1 MQKIVPQDVRE
12 VPHAFE
18 SVGHIAH
25 LNLRDE
31 LLPYKHII
39 GQVTP
44 LTLRLVR
51 AVVAVVNLFFI
62 ALPVPLLKSA
72 ELPTLQNAVCLP
84 FDMLKQKAGPLPMK
98 IINLIMS
105 HLTSFCICASHS

>member
-1 MQKIVPQDVRE
+1 MVLVQKIVPQDVRE

-51 AVVAVVNLFFI
+51 AVAFLFFL
-62 ALPVPLLKSA
+62 ALPSIAVEKPRTSEVPK
-72 ELPTLQNAVCLP
+72 C
-84 FDMLKQKAGPLPMK
+84 
-98 IINLIMS
+98 
-105 HLTSFCICASHS
+105 CIACRLM

>member
-1 MQKIVPQDVRE
+1 LSFHQPFTSHHLLASAPNPLSDVAKLLLVQKIVPQDVRE

-51 AVVAVVNLFFI
+51 AVVILFFI
-62 ALPVPLLKSA
+62 ALPVLLLKSA
-72 ELPTLQNAVCLP
+72 ELLMLQNAV
-84 FDMLKQKAGPLPMK
+84 
-98 IINLIMS
+98 
-105 HLTSFCICASHS
+105 

>member
-1 MQKIVPQDVRE
+1 MQKVVPQDVRE

-39 GQVTP
+39 GQVSAVP
-44 LTLRLVR
+44 LPLVR
-51 AVVAVVNLFFI
+51 AGAFLFFI
-62 ALPVPLLKSA
+62 ALPFIAAAKRRTRQVSKCRTACPL
-72 ELPTLQNAVCLP
+72 T
-84 FDMLKQKAGPLPMK
+84 
-98 IINLIMS
+98 
-105 HLTSFCICASHS
+105 

>member
-51 AVVAVVNLFFI
+51 AVVILFFI
-62 ALPVPLLKSA
+62 ALPVLLLKSA
-72 ELPTLQNAVCLP
+72 ELLMLQNAV
-84 FDMLKQKAGPLPMK
+84 
-98 IINLIMS
+98 
-105 HLTSFCICASHS
+105 

>member
-1 MQKIVPQDVRE
+1 MFCYHCYQPFTSHHLLASAPKPHSDAAKLLLVQKIVPQDVRE

-31 LLPYKHII
+31 LLPYQHII

-44 LTLRLVR
+44 LPLRLVR
-51 AVVAVVNLFFI
+51 AILFFI
-62 ALPVPLLKSA
+62 ALPVLLLKSA
-72 ELPTLQNAVCLP
+72 ALLMLQDAV
-84 FDMLKQKAGPLPMK
+84 
-98 IINLIMS
+98 
-105 HLTSFCICASHS
+105 

>member
-1 MQKIVPQDVRE
+1 MSFHQSFRSHHLLASAPNPFSDAAKLLLVQKIVPQDVRE

-44 LTLRLVR
+44 LTRHLVR
-51 AVVAVVNLFFI
+51 AVAFLFFLALAYI
-62 ALPVPLLKSA
+62 AVEKRR
-72 ELPTLQNAVCLP
+72 
-84 FDMLKQKAGPLPMK
+84 
-98 IINLIMS
+98 
-105 HLTSFCICASHS
+105 TSEIPKCRTACHFIR

>member
-1 MQKIVPQDVRE
+1 MSFHQPFTSHHLLASAPNPLSDVAKLLLVQKIVPQDVRE

-51 AVVAVVNLFFI
+51 AVVILFFI
-62 ALPVPLLKSA
+62 ALPVLLLKSA
-72 ELPTLQNAVCLP
+72 ELLMLQNAV
-84 FDMLKQKAGPLPMK
+84 
-98 IINLIMS
+98 
-105 HLTSFCICASHS
+105 